1 MSEPRPPS
9 PQPCPT
15 FAHSG
20 NDIIAA
26 GNRSRFGAARVLA
39 LDLVSCPGA
48 GTPTLVIETL
58 RCWSDSAAA
67 VILNG
72 DRPSSDLQRLRAT
85 GTPILHIDLGPAR
98 RLDAARIAEAIDRLS
113 LPECGLLFIDDLG
126 KPPGPA
132 EIDLGE
138 TIRIVVCPAIDPP
151 STLLDNPAVWP
162 ATDLLLVSKID
173 LLPHPGADVEALVAA
188 ARRLHPE
195 IAVIRLSA
203 HTGEGMSRW
212 LSWLRSLLAARQL
225 TTRPEY

>member
-1 MSEPRPPS
+1 MSAPRPPS
-9 PQPCPT
+9 PQPHPA
-15 FAHSG
+15 FVHSG
-20 NDIIAA
+20 NAIIAA
-26 GNRSRFGAARVLA
+26 GNRGRFEAARLLA

-48 GTPTLVIETL
+48 GTPTLVIETF
-58 RCWSDSAAA
+58 RRWSDSPAA
-67 VILNG
+67 VILNR
-72 DRPSSDLQRLRAT
+72 DRPSNDLQRLHAT
-85 GTPILHIDLGPAR
+85 GMPILSIDPGPAR

-126 KPPGPA
+126 EPIGPT

-151 STLLDNPAVWP
+151 TTLLDNPVVWP

-173 LLPHPGADVEALVAA
+173 LLPHPSANVEALITA
-188 ARRLHPE
+188 ARHLHPE

-203 HTGEGMSRW
+203 RTGEGMSRW
-212 LSWLRSLLAARQL
+212 LSWLRTLLAARQL